1 MFISSAYFN
10 GWCGSHFDVE
20 TFFACCVVQG
30 NRWIHSMALELEY
43 EFLPPPLFFFF
54 YNCIKALPLGVP
66 NAKYLASGI
75 PSTKNQSSLG
85 IPKLKNFATPLQYC
99 LNYEMVR
106 TSMPK
111 IFWLILFTFLSPLIT
126 YLSLCLQHISLSTLS
141 VACLLS

>member
-1 MFISSAYFN
+1 MQRERERCDERREKVNKISQNIF
-10 GWCGSHFDVE
+10 GIDVR
-20 TFFACCVVQG
+20 TISYLRQYSSSVAK
-30 NRWIHSMALELEY
+30 
-43 EFLPPPLFFFF
+43 FLRFSIPNEDWFLVF
-54 YNCIKALPLGVP
+54 GVP

-141 VACLLS
+141 VAFLLS